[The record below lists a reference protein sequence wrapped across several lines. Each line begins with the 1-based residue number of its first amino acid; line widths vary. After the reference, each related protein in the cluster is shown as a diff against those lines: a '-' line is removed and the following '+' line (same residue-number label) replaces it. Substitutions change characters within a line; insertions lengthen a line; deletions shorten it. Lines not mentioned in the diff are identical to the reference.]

1 MLNNKL
7 NNNKRVLG
15 VKNSSSRNLNSN
27 NMRRETIVPL
37 VIGLLIGAL
46 FVVFFQFNS
55 RLNNNAVRLTQLEQA
70 TAANTKNVTD
80 VITFINNATK
90 GATGTG
96 AGAQTPATTPA
107 Q

>member
-7 NNNKRVLG
+7 NNKKRVL
-15 VKNSSSRNLNSN
+15 VSKISSSRNLNSN

-37 VIGLLIGAL
+37 IIGLLVGAL

-55 RLNNNAVRLTQLEQA
+55 RLNNNMLRLSQLEQA

-80 VITFINNATK
+80 VIAFINNAT
-90 GATGTG
+90 A
-96 AGAQTPATTPA
+96 AQTPAATTPA
-107 Q
+107 N

>member
-7 NNNKRVLG
+7 NNKKRVLG
-15 VKNSSSRNLNSN
+15 ISSNSSRNLNSN

-37 VIGLLIGAL
+37 IIGLLVGAL

-55 RLNNNAVRLTQLEQA
+55 RLNNNALRLTQLEQA

-80 VITFINNATK
+80 VIAFINNATK
-90 GATGTG
+90 PAAGT
-96 AGAQTPATTPA
+96 QTPAATTPA
-107 Q
+107 N